1 MVSPSQSV
9 HYVGA
14 FSFVLVG
21 QAELVGSLSPREWQ
35 ELLLKPLWL
44 GSKANARAKDES
56 KAEPQ

>member
-35 ELLLKPLWL
+35 ELLWL